1 MSDER
6 EHVLRRLVAGVEQAG
21 LRTPVS
27 LCLEMLSPI
36 DVVSSQL
43 VRFSLPFVSG
53 TRAEQVALA
62 LGEPEGW
69 RALRHLLNETSIG

>member
-6 EHVLRRLVAGVEQAG
+6 EDVLRRLVAGVEQAG
-21 LRTPVS
+21 LRTPLS

-43 VRFSLPFVSG
+43 VRFSLPFVGG
-53 TRAEQVALA
+53 TRAERFVVA

-69 RALRHLLNETSIG
+69 RELRRLLDESRV